1 MLNIS
6 LELSAYFKGVI
17 SPQVNAFHE
26 NKP

>member
-17 SPQVNAFHE
+17 SPQVNAFNE

>member
-17 SPQVNAFHE
+17 SPQVHE